1 MRYFTDRRLAIGP
14 LGFFRFSHDILVTV
28 TQVSHGKDG
37 YKVNKRPAQED
48 ASK

>member
-1 MRYFTDRRLAIGP
+1 MRYSSDRRLAIGS
-14 LGFFRFSHDILVTV
+14 LGVFSYSYNILVTV

-37 YKVNKRPAQED
+37 YKAHKRPAQED